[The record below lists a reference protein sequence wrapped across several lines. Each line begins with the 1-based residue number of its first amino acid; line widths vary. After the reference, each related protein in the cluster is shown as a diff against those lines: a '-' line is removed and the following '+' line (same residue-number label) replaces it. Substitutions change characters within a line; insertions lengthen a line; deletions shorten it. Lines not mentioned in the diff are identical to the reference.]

1 MSRQLDFIIRDL
13 FCVYARAA
21 SYSGMATIA
30 RLTVVLI
37 ILPIS
42 VFVVHARFVM
52 FVAINA
58 FKKLV
63 VGCVHM
69 TSRAALPFLAMF
81 TGVDSEILAVM
92 IERRRQP
99 GVQGMAG
106 GAIVRE
112 IQRHMV
118 GIRRPLEIRLMA
130 SKTIRGCTG
139 IPVVHVALGACRGH
153 MRAQQRETRAT
164 VIKRRRL
171 PRRSRVA

>member
-37 ILPIS
+37 ILPIT
-42 VFVVHARFVM
+42 VFIVHLGLIVFMTIDAL
-52 FVAINA
+52 
-58 FKKLV
+58 KELV
-63 VGCVHM
+63 IGRVHM
-69 TSRAALPFLAMF
+69 AGRAALPFFAMF
-81 TGVDSEILAVM
+81 AGVNSEILAVM

-139 IPVVHVALGACRGH
+139 IPVVHVALGARRGH